1 MSLNPWRPARRGPW
15 WLLTLGGV
23 ALMHGL
29 VGLILMAWLERP
41 PAVTPGQSVAVDI
54 LPLPPEALARQQ
66 AQAEAEAKLM
76 PVPEMAPLPIPE
88 LPPQQAAPDAAPPAG
103 GLQAQELRT
112 VRGTLPLGSQLC
124 STRALPN
131 VAALP
136 LVAGAE
142 AEISVQGTVRGGRV
156 VAVKVLEVRGVS
168 DASAQ
173 RLLGAAVEAAMRSGW
188 RCASDGVFEQG
199 YLLQNS

>member
-23 ALMHGL
+23 ALLHGL

-103 GLQAQELRT
+103 GLRAQELRT
-112 VRGTLPLGSQLC
+112 VRGTLPLASQLC
-124 STRALPN
+124 SARALPN
-131 VAALP
+131 VAQLP
-136 LVAGAE
+136 LVAG

-156 VAVKVLEVRGVS
+156 VAVQVQEVRGVP
-168 DASAQ
+168 DTSAQ
-173 RLLGAAVEAAMRSGW
+173 RLLSAAVEAALRSGYQ
-188 RCASDGVFEQG
+188 CANDGVFAQSFGVQG
-199 YLLQNS
+199 D

>member
-23 ALMHGL
+23 ALLHGL

-112 VRGTLPLGSQLC
+112 VRGTLPLASQLC

-131 VAALP
+131 VAQLP
-136 LVAGAE
+136 LSGG

-156 VAVKVLEVRGVS
+156 VAVQVLEVRGVP
-168 DASAQ
+168 DTSAQ
-173 RLLGAAVEAAMRSGW
+173 RLLSAAVEAALRSGYQ
-188 RCASDGVFEQG
+188 CASDGVFSQSFG
-199 YLLQNS
+199 VRGD